1 MPASSKSVEK
11 TGRDEFVALQITSHP
26 LYCFLDAGDRF
37 TGYAGFLGHGCDECV
52 SVFGVRTEYLDFF
65 DGQYG
70 SHEPVVSACLA
81 SRTNKAKDFGIFAR
95 HDFHSERAGDSDSDL
110 LDETIRHDRQQLA
123 SLRAKSWTRPT
134 NIPLASGIFSKRTEP
149 WRFCSW
155 TTSEVTRSASTPSLP
170 TPPSTDLKL
179 YVDCGSECGRYE

>member
-65 DGQYG
+65 DGQHG

-81 SRTNKAKDFGIFAR
+81 SRTNEAKNFGIFAR
-95 HDFHSERAGDSDSDL
+95 RDFHSERAGDSDSDL

-123 SLRAKSWTRPT
+123 SLRAKELDKADKHSIGERDLFQTHRTVEVLLLDDVGGDAQCQHPEFADPT
-134 NIPLASGIFSKRTEP
+134 
-149 WRFCSW
+149 
-155 TTSEVTRSASTPSLP
+155 
-170 TPPSTDLKL
+170 
-179 YVDCGSECGRYE
+179 VD

>member
-26 LYCFLDAGDRF
+26 LIASWTLATDSPGMPVSWVMAATNAFRCSVLGLNTLTFLM
-37 TGYAGFLGHGCDECV
+37 
-52 SVFGVRTEYLDFF
+52 
-65 DGQYG
+65 QYG

-81 SRTNKAKDFGIFAR
+81 SRTNEAKNFGIFAR

-123 SLRAKSWTRPT
+123 SLRAKELDKADKHSIGERDLFQTHRTVEVLLLDDVGGDAQCQHPEFADPT
-134 NIPLASGIFSKRTEP
+134 
-149 WRFCSW
+149 
-155 TTSEVTRSASTPSLP
+155 
-170 TPPSTDLKL
+170 
-179 YVDCGSECGRYE
+179 VD